1 MLKEGWL
8 DLKGGERGSHRA
20 ESGWQVYWN
29 YSA

>member
-8 DLKGGERGSHRA
+8 DLKGGRGTHRA
-20 ESGWQVYWN
+20 ESGWQVYSN